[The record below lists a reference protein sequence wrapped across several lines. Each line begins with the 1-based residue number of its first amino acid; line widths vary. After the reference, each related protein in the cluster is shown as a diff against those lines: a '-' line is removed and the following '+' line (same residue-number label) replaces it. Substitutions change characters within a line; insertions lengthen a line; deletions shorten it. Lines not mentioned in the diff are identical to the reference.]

1 VLDQIQQVFAQQVKV
16 VDMVEDIIT
25 LLDHHLKF
33 QVDQVV
39 QVVEVVDLLLLLL
52 NVHLADQQLNQGNQV
67 YLDHADL
74 ETLEQK
80 VIIMVEKWLLVE
92 AVEEHVLLVQYLHL
106 LVLLQYQA
114 Q

>member
-16 VDMVEDIIT
+16 VDMVEDILFQV
-25 LLDHHLKF
+25 LLHLKL
-33 QVDQVV
+33 QVDQAV

-52 NVHLADQQLNQGNQV
+52 NVQMEDQQLNQGNQG

-92 AVEEHVLLVQYLHL
+92 AVEEHVLLVQYFHL
-106 LVLLQYQA
+106 LVLLQHQA